1 MSSLTSAP
9 VKKVLI
15 LRDIQTDTQFH
26 AMTQQIDAMYAN
38 QTPFW
43 MLIETQHVRD
53 IKPKYLYQFGKYL
66 NSLKVITPQLLQ
78 YSQIH
83 VYNDIIFNIL
93 YTLFIFIARPVAK
106 VTVIYYDGGYTPT
119 NIPIGQRN
127 IKKIKEYFPR

>member
-1 MSSLTSAP
+1 MTNAP
-9 VKKVLI
+9 IKKQLI
-15 LRDIQTDTQFH
+15 LRDIQNDTQFH
-26 AMTQQIDAMYAN
+26 AMIQEIDAMYAS

-43 MLIETQHVRD
+43 MMIETQHVRD
-53 IKPKYLYQFGKYL
+53 IKPKYLYQFGRYL
-66 NSLKVITPQLLQ
+66 NNLKTTRPQLLQ

-83 VYNDIIFNIL
+83 VYNDLIFNLL
-93 YTLFIFIARPVAK
+93 YTLFIFIASPIAK

>member
-1 MSSLTSAP
+1 MTNAP
-9 VKKVLI
+9 IKKQLI
-15 LRDIQTDTQFH
+15 LRDIQNDTQFH
-26 AMTQQIDAMYAN
+26 AMIQEIDAMYTS

-43 MLIETQHVRD
+43 MMIETQHVRD
-53 IKPKYLYQFGKYL
+53 IKPKYLYQFGRYL
-66 NSLKVITPQLLQ
+66 NNLKTIRPQLLQ

-83 VYNDIIFNIL
+83 VYNDLIFNLL
-93 YTLFIFIARPVAK
+93 YTLFIFIASPIAK

>member
-1 MSSLTSAP
+1 MTNAP
-9 VKKVLI
+9 IKKQLI
-15 LRDIQTDTQFH
+15 LRDIQNDTQFH
-26 AMTQQIDAMYAN
+26 AMTHEIDAMYAS

-43 MLIETQHVRD
+43 MMIETQHVRD
-53 IKPKYLYQFGKYL
+53 IKPKYLYQFGRYL
-66 NSLKVITPQLLQ
+66 NNLKTIRPQLLQ

-83 VYNDIIFNIL
+83 VYNDLIFNLL
-93 YTLFIFIARPVAK
+93 YTLFIFIASHIAK

>member
-1 MSSLTSAP
+1 MTNNAP
-9 VKKVLI
+9 IKKQLI
-15 LRDIQTDTQFH
+15 LRDIQNDTQFH
-26 AMTQQIDAMYAN
+26 AMTQEIDAMYAS

-43 MLIETQHVRD
+43 MMIETQHVRD
-53 IKPKYLYQFGKYL
+53 IKPRYLYQFGRYL
-66 NSLKVITPQLLQ
+66 NNLKTIRPQLLQ

-83 VYNDIIFNIL
+83 VYNDLIFNLL
-93 YTLFIFIARPVAK
+93 YTLFIFIASPIAK

>member
-1 MSSLTSAP
+1 MTNAP
-9 VKKVLI
+9 IKKQLI
-15 LRDIQTDTQFH
+15 LRDIQNDTQFH
-26 AMTQQIDAMYAN
+26 AMTQEIDAMYTS

-43 MLIETQHVRD
+43 MMIETQHVRD
-53 IKPKYLYQFGKYL
+53 IKPKYLYQFGRYL
-66 NSLKVITPQLLQ
+66 NNLKTIRPQLLQ

-83 VYNDIIFNIL
+83 VYNDLIFNLL
-93 YTLFIFIARPVAK
+93 YTLFIFIASPIAK